1 MEQECD
7 GGHPA
12 FSPLAG
18 AVEDNAFAWAG
29 EEFELFGL
37 KFPTEGPFGEFG
49 EIGCGLG
56 AGSAAEFHW
65 AGSWKRGRTL
75 RMFLHNR
82 TLTGCLERLV
92 EGCL

>member
-12 FSPLAG
+12 FSPLAR
-18 AVEDNAFAWAG
+18 AVEDNAFTWAG

-37 KFPTEGPFGEFG
+37 KFPTESTFGEFG

-56 AGSAAEFHW
+56 
-65 AGSWKRGRTL
+65 GRL
-75 RMFLHNR
+75 CGGVSLGPESEARSHFAYVFAH
-82 TLTGCLERLV
+82 
-92 EGCL
+92 